1 MGTLEIIEIIM
12 SACILVGSM
21 LGIGQG
27 VWYYV
32 KRDDEKQQAK
42 IKIAN
47 KQDYY
52 MPRVMIC
59 YAGLFLCAGLFLPL
73 IYWGLLLP
81 SLKGN
86 DVNVAF
92 PFLAMLA
99 LSFLVFLYGRAMN
112 RWARK
117 PKDEREDE
125 ERKNRE

>member
-1 MGTLEIIEIIM
+1 
-12 SACILVGSM
+12 M